1 MSATPYT
8 TEQIAGGKLP
18 ANSRWRSQLVGL
30 RFCALS
36 YLADD
41 CQEDISKY
49 I

>member
-1 MSATPYT
+1 M
-8 TEQIAGGKLP
+8 E
-18 ANSRWRSQLVGL
+18 L

-36 YLADD
+36 YFTGD